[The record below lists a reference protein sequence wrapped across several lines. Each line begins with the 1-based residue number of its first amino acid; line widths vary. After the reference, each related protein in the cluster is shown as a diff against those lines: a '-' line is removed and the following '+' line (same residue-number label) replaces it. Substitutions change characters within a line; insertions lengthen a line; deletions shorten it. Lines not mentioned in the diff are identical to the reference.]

1 MSGNKAGGTLKK
13 LRLLLAATVAL
24 SVVLSGC
31 SSGEADKASTATG
44 NKSGSLKVEIFD
56 RGNTPQGYT
65 ITDSY
70 LTRYAKENFGKPNDI
85 DLTYVPVQRSEE
97 VTKLNVLM
105 ASGGDVPDIVF
116 TYDSG
121 TFERYAEQG
130 GLTDLTP
137 LLNEYGPNL
146 KKFLGED
153 TLSYGQVGG
162 KQFAIPGKRTIL
174 GKYSSFIRQDWLDT
188 LNMPVPKTTD
198 ELYNTLKAFKE
209 KDPGKTGGKV
219 VPLGMTMEPGQYDPL
234 LWSFIKPVTDEQK
247 YTLTQELGSRD
258 YPILL
263 PGFKDGVQFMNK
275 LYNENLISK
284 DFGLD
289 KDKKQLTQDIQSGN
303 TGFFSEDY
311 DNIYYNDSAY
321 PNLLANQST
330 AKLTPMDPYTNSE
343 GKHAK
348 PEFASNG
355 LYIMVPKSSEHAIE
369 AIKYLD
375 WMSSEK
381 VLLDMQN
388 GVEGENYT
396 LKDGIP
402 VAKEKPTQEAQ
413 DRIYNQGDVV
423 IIANGKIAGDDNK
436 NKEAFVLGMPAQFQE
451 DVRKA
456 MDISNTD
463 TISPVKFD
471 HPIKAESKYSNS
483 LLDKFDEMVVKSV
496 MVPPAQFD
504 ATFEAALKDYMVS
517 GGQAILDERT
527 EAYKAMTG
535 K

>member
-1 MSGNKAGGTLKK
+1 MRGNKAKGTLKK

-24 SVVLSGC
+24 SIVLSGC
-31 SSGEADKASTATG
+31 SSGEADKSSTAATG
-44 NKSGSLKVEIFD
+44 DKGGSLKVEIFD

-70 LTRYAKENFGKPNDI
+70 LTRYAKENFGKPNNI
-85 DLTYVPVQRSEE
+85 DLSYVPVQRSEE

-137 LLNEYGPNL
+137 LLNEYGSNL

-153 TLSYGQVGG
+153 TLSYGQVEG

-188 LNMPVPKTTD
+188 LKMPVPKTTD

-219 VPLGMTMEPGQYDPL
+219 IPMGMTMEPGQYDSL

-247 YTLTQELGSRD
+247 YTLTQKLGSRD

-275 LYNENLISK
+275 LYNEDLISK

-311 DNIYYNDSAY
+311 DNIFYNDSAY
-321 PNLLANQST
+321 PNLLVPTSR
-330 AKLTPMDPYTNSE
+330 
-343 GKHAK
+343 K
-348 PEFASNG
+348 PS
-355 LYIMVPKSSEHAIE
+355 
-369 AIKYLD
+369 
-375 WMSSEK
+375 
-381 VLLDMQN
+381 
-388 GVEGENYT
+388 
-396 LKDGIP
+396 
-402 VAKEKPTQEAQ
+402 
-413 DRIYNQGDVV
+413 
-423 IIANGKIAGDDNK
+423 
-436 NKEAFVLGMPAQFQE
+436 
-451 DVRKA
+451 
-456 MDISNTD
+456 
-463 TISPVKFD
+463 
-471 HPIKAESKYSNS
+471 
-483 LLDKFDEMVVKSV
+483 
-496 MVPPAQFD
+496 
-504 ATFEAALKDYMVS
+504 
-517 GGQAILDERT
+517 
-527 EAYKAMTG
+527 
-535 K
+535 